1 MNKFLWLGALLLS
14 ALFATSC
21 KTFSGTPQIKPDYTD
36 EQIRLSEAE
45 NIRRMIPNSP
55 VKALWLSELLVEKS
69 ALNALNTQDDAQN
82 MPDEVVTPADNAVK
96 TLFADCVEAVRQDME
111 KAVSDGQWYTAE
123 KLCKTLLCVCGDDA
137 VAVEKQATIQAGLAE
152 KTVATIRN
160 ANDTANTDFAEAS
173 EAAIAPQTKN
183 ATQTSTTPQTTAPK
197 TSDFIKGTVTIWVDK
212 GVTVQNRVGYSEVA
226 LGSGFFIDEGG
237 SIITNYHVIQSE
249 VDPKYE
255 GYSRLY
261 IKLAGKSDDRIPAKV
276 LGWDAS
282 CDLALLKADVKPGYV
297 FELGS
302 ASDLEVGDRILAVG
316 APLGLEHTVTSGI
329 ISAVERDVGM
339 PGKVIQ
345 IDAAVNSGN
354 SGGPVVDE
362 NGKVQGVVFAG
373 LLQYQGLN
381 FVIPVETLKAEL
393 PALSCGG
400 EVIHPWIGITGRTKK
415 VYPSDEEGVGVEVL
429 YVLPAGIADY
439 ADINPGD
446 VICSFDGVPVKD
458 MDDLHNA
465 MIPAGT
471 DRIVEIGLWLGD
483 ADSVATDGADSVEAV
498 EAAAETPTSPQNS
511 TVAPNAT
518 VAPNS
523 TSVQNSTA
531 ARKTVK
537 IYLEKRPEY
546 PGYTIYQN
554 DLLYKAFYP
563 LTGMELVP
571 VSSASVGKYA
581 VKSVVKGSVADESG
595 FADGDP
601 VEIISAEAMPDKSYL
616 YVEVY
621 AKKRRKGYL
630 DVTLGF
636 AVPLDSTS
644 FF

>member
-1 MNKFLWLGALLLS
+1 MSNRKTTFFVASLVSLFLLIA
-14 ALFATSC
+14 ASC
-21 KTFSGTPQIKPDYTD
+21 TTFSGTPRQKPDYTD

-45 NIRRMIPNSP
+45 NIRRMISNSP

-69 ALNALNTQDDAQN
+69 APSLSDGSGAAAETNGAINAIN
-82 MPDEVVTPADNAVK
+82 
-96 TLFADCVEAVRQDME
+96 TLFDDCVSSVTQEME
-111 KAVSDGQWYTAE
+111 KAVSDGRWYEADN
-123 KLCKTLLCVCGDDA
+123 LCRTLLCVCGEDA
-137 VAVEKQATIQAGLAE
+137 VSSEKKAEIRDGLAG
-152 KTVATIRN
+152 KTLPAAPNASVAE
-160 ANDTANTDFAEAS
+160 TASLEVDITALQTTTSPESAT
-173 EAAIAPQTKN
+173 APQI
-183 ATQTSTTPQTTAPK
+183 STTPK
-197 TSDFIKGTVTIWVDK
+197 TSDFIKGTVTVWVDK
-212 GVTVQNRVGYSEVA
+212 GVTVQNRIGYNEVA

-237 SIITNYHVIQSE
+237 YIITNYHVIQSE

-261 IKLAGKSDDRIPAKV
+261 IKLAGKPDDRIPAKV
-276 LGWDAS
+276 VGWDAS
-282 CDLALLKADVKPGYV
+282 CDLALLKADVKPGFV
-297 FELGS
+297 FTLGS

-373 LLQYQGLN
+373 LLEYQGLN

-400 EVIHPWIGITGRTKK
+400 EVVHPWIGITGRTKRI
-415 VYPSDEEGVGVEVL
+415 YPSDEEGIGVEVL

-446 VICSFDGVPVKD
+446 VICTFHGIPVKD
-458 MDDLHNA
+458 MDELHNA

-471 DRIVEIGLWLGD
+471 NRIVEIEIISGGEDSVTAGGETSNGETPAD
-483 ADSVATDGADSVEAV
+483 ADG
-498 EAAAETPTSPQNS
+498 
-511 TVAPNAT
+511 
-518 VAPNS
+518 APNS
-523 TSVQNSTA
+523 NSTA
-531 ARKTVK
+531 TNSDSTTQNATDAPNRKTVK

-546 PGYTIYQN
+546 PGYTIYHN
-554 DLLYKAFYP
+554 ELLYKAFYP
-563 LTGMELVP
+563 LVGMELVP

-581 VKSVVKGSVADESG
+581 VKSVIKGSVADESG

-601 VEIISAEAMPDKSYL
+601 VEIISAEPAPDKSYL

>member
-1 MNKFLWLGALLLS
+1 MTNNKRVLS
-14 ALFATSC
+14 VTAKFRRLFAVLFVFSASMFLALSC
-21 KTFSGTPQIKPDYTD
+21 ATYSGTPQEKPDYTD

-69 ALNALNTQDDAQN
+69 ALNAQDEA
-82 MPDEVVTPADNAVK
+82 VAPADNAIK
-96 TLFADCVEAVRQDME
+96 TLFADCAEAVRQEME
-111 KAVSDGQWYTAE
+111 KAVSDEQWYTAE
-123 KLCKTLLCVCGDDA
+123 KICKTLLCVCGDAA
-137 VAVEKQATIQAGLAE
+137 VAAEKQATIQAGLAE
-152 KTVATIRN
+152 KTVAAPI
-160 ANDTANTDFAEAS
+160 AEAS
-173 EAAIAPQTKN
+173 EAATAPAAQTKN
-183 ATQTSTTPQTTAPK
+183 ATQTSTTSQTISPK

-255 GYSRLY
+255 GYSRLF
-261 IKLAGKSDDRIPAKV
+261 IKLAGRSEDRIPAKV
-276 LGWDAS
+276 IGWDAS

-439 ADINPGD
+439 AELNPGD

-471 DRIVEIGLWLGD
+471 DRIVDIEVMSEESL
-483 ADSVATDGADSVEAV
+483 
-498 EAAAETPTSPQNS
+498 
-511 TVAPNAT
+511 
-518 VAPNS
+518 
-523 TSVQNSTA
+523 
-531 ARKTVK
+531 RTVK

>member
-1 MNKFLWLGALLLS
+1 MNKVLGLGALLLF

-36 EQIRLSEAE
+36 EQIRLSEAA

-55 VKALWLSELLVEKS
+55 VKALWLSHLMLQKS
-69 ALNALNTQDDAQN
+69 EQ
-82 MPDEVVTPADNAVK
+82 DEVVDSALTALFTDCSSEVN
-96 TLFADCVEAVRQDME
+96 TLME
-111 KAVSDGQWYTAE
+111 KAVSDEQWYEAE
-123 KLCKTLLCVCGDDA
+123 KLCKTLVCVCGTEA
-137 VAVEKQATIQAGLAE
+137 VAPEVQASIQAGLSE
-152 KTVATIRN
+152 KTVAGIE
-160 ANDTANTDFAEAS
+160 TAESAES
-173 EAAIAPQTKN
+173 EPLH
-183 ATQTSTTPQTTAPK
+183 K

-212 GVTVQNRVGYSEVA
+212 GVTVQNRIGYSEVA
-226 LGSGFFIDEGG
+226 LGSGFFIDETG

-261 IKLAGKSDDRIPAKV
+261 IKLAGKSDDRIPPKV
-276 LGWDAS
+276 IGWDAS
-282 CDLALLKADVKPGYV
+282 CDLALIKADVKPGFV

-302 ASDLEVGDRILAVG
+302 ASDLEVGDRIIAVG
-316 APLGLEHTVTSGI
+316 APVGLEHTVTSGI

-354 SGGPVVDE
+354 SGGPIVDE

-381 FVIPVETLKAEL
+381 FVIPVELLKAEL
-393 PALSCGG
+393 TALYCGG
-400 EVIHPWIGITGRTKK
+400 EVLHPWIGMTGRTKK

-429 YVLPAGIADY
+429 YVLPASIVDY

-446 VICSFDGVPVKD
+446 VICSFDGVPVKN

-471 DRIVEIGLWLGD
+471 NRIVEIEIIPGGETPAD
-483 ADSVATDGADSVEAV
+483 ADGAPNSNS
-498 EAAAETPTSPQNS
+498 TTQNS
-511 TVAPNAT
+511 DSTAPNADG
-518 VAPNS
+518 APN
-523 TSVQNSTA
+523 
-531 ARKTVK
+531 RKTVK
-537 IYLEKRPEY
+537 IFLEKRPEY

-554 DLLYKAFYP
+554 ELLYKAFYP
-563 LTGMELVP
+563 IVGMDLVP

-581 VKSVVKGSVADESG
+581 VKSVIKGSVADESG

-601 VEIISAEAMPDKSYL
+601 VEIISAEPAPDKSYL

>member
-1 MNKFLWLGALLLS
+1 MNSRKHSFFLVPLVFVC
-14 ALFATSC
+14 LFFVASC
-21 KTFSGTPQIKPDYTD
+21 TTFSGTPRQKPDYTD

-45 NIRRMIPNSP
+45 NIRRMIPNYP
-55 VKALWLSELLVEKS
+55 VKALWLSELLLEKS
-69 ALNALNTQDDAQN
+69 AMKSSMSVDSS
-82 MPDEVVTPADNAVK
+82 DNSSVNNGSGAASKTEDKFTVIN
-96 TLFADCVEAVRQDME
+96 TLFNDCVSSVSQEME
-111 KAVSDGQWYTAE
+111 KAVSEERWYEADN
-123 KLCKTLLCVCGDDA
+123 LCRTLLCVCGDDA
-137 VAVEKQATIQAGLAE
+137 VSAEKQAEIRNGLAG
-152 KTVATIRN
+152 KTLPQSEIIPE
-160 ANDTANTDFAEAS
+160 DT
-173 EAAIAPQTKN
+173 
-183 ATQTSTTPQTTAPK
+183 PK
-197 TSDFIKGTVTIWVDK
+197 TSDFIKGTVTVWVDK
-212 GVTVQNRVGYSEVA
+212 GVTVQNRVGYNEVA
-226 LGSGFFIDEGG
+226 LGSGFFIDGG
-237 SIITNYHVIQSE
+237 GYIITNYHVIQSE

-261 IKLAGKSDDRIPAKV
+261 IKLAGKPDDRIPAKV
-276 LGWDAS
+276 VGWDAS
-282 CDLALLKADVKPGYV
+282 CDLALLKAEVKPNFV
-297 FELGS
+297 FSLGS

-329 ISAVERDVGM
+329 ISAVDRDVGM

-362 NGKVQGVVFAG
+362 NGKVQGIVFAG
-373 LLQYQGLN
+373 LLEYQGLN

-393 PALSCGG
+393 SALSCGG
-400 EVIHPWIGITGRTKK
+400 EVVHPWIGITGRTKK
-415 VYPSDEEGVGVEVL
+415 VYPSDEEGIGVEVL

-446 VICSFDGVPVKD
+446 VICTFDGIPVKD

-471 DRIVEIGLWLGD
+471 NRIVEIELLSD
-483 ADSVATDGADSVEAV
+483 D
-498 EAAAETPTSPQNS
+498 ETPTGDETESILQN
-511 TVAPNAT
+511 
-518 VAPNS
+518 
-523 TSVQNSTA
+523 
-531 ARKTVK
+531 RRTVK
-537 IYLEKRPEY
+537 VFLEQRPEY
-546 PGYTIYQN
+546 PGYTIYMN

-563 LTGMELVP
+563 ITGMELVP
-571 VSSASVGKYA
+571 VSTASSGKYA
-581 VKSVVKGSVADESG
+581 VKSVIKGSVADESG
-595 FADGDP
+595 FSDGDP
-601 VEIISAEAMPDKSYL
+601 VEIISAETIEDNSYL

>member
-1 MNKFLWLGALLLS
+1 MNKLLRLCSLLLLALL
-14 ALFATSC
+14 ATSC

-36 EQIRLSEAE
+36 EQIRLSEVA

-55 VKALWLSELLVEKS
+55 VKALWLSHLLLQKS
-69 ALNALNTQDDAQN
+69 ADDEAVDSALSSLFDDCSS
-82 MPDEVVTPADNAVK
+82 EVK
-96 TLFADCVEAVRQDME
+96 TLME
-111 KAVSDGQWYTAE
+111 KAISDEQWYEAE
-123 KLCKTLLCVCGDDA
+123 KLCKTLMCVCG
-137 VAVEKQATIQAGLAE
+137 
-152 KTVATIRN
+152 
-160 ANDTANTDFAEAS
+160 S
-173 EAAIAPQTKN
+173 EAVSPELQSSIQTGLSEKILSK
-183 ATQTSTTPQTTAPK
+183 QETAESAESETVHK

-212 GVTVQNRVGYSEVA
+212 GVTVQNRIGYSEVA
-226 LGSGFFIDEGG
+226 LGSGFFIDETG
-237 SIITNYHVIQSE
+237 SIITNYHVVQSE

-261 IKLAGKSDDRIPAKV
+261 IKLAGKPDDRIPAKV
-276 LGWDAS
+276 IGWDAS
-282 CDLALLKADVKPGYV
+282 VDIALIKADVKPSFV

-302 ASDLEVGDRILAVG
+302 ASDLEVGDRIIAVG
-316 APLGLEHTVTSGI
+316 APVGLEHTVTSGI

-354 SGGPVVDE
+354 SGGPIVDE

-381 FVIPVETLKAEL
+381 FVIPVESLKAEL
-393 PALSCGG
+393 PVLYCGG
-400 EVIHPWIGITGRTKK
+400 EVLHPWIGITGRTKK
-415 VYPSDEEGVGVEVL
+415 VYPSDEEGIGVEVL

-446 VICSFDGVPVKD
+446 VICSFDGVPVKN

-471 DRIVEIGLWLGD
+471 DRIVDIEIM
-483 ADSVATDGADSVEAV
+483 SEES
-498 EAAAETPTSPQNS
+498 
-511 TVAPNAT
+511 
-518 VAPNS
+518 
-523 TSVQNSTA
+523 
-531 ARKTVK
+531 RRTVK

-546 PGYTIYQN
+546 PGLTIYQN
-554 DLLYKAFYP
+554 ELLYKAFYP
-563 LTGMELVP
+563 IVGMELVP

-581 VKSVVKGSVADESG
+581 VKSVIKGSVADESG

-601 VEIISAEAMPDKSYL
+601 VEIISAEPIEGNSYL
-616 YVEVY
+616 SVEVS
-621 AKKRRKGYL
+621 AKQRRKGYL

>member
-1 MNKFLWLGALLLS
+1 MNKLLRLCALLLL
-14 ALFATSC
+14 AFLATSC

-36 EQIRLSEAE
+36 EQIRLSEVA

-55 VKALWLSELLVEKS
+55 VKALWLSHLLLQKS
-69 ALNALNTQDDAQN
+69 ADDEAVDSALSSLFEDCSS
-82 MPDEVVTPADNAVK
+82 EVK
-96 TLFADCVEAVRQDME
+96 TLME
-111 KAVSDGQWYTAE
+111 KAISDEQWYEAE
-123 KLCKTLLCVCGDDA
+123 KLCNTLICVCGQDA
-137 VAVEKQATIQAGLAE
+137 VAPDVQASIHAGLGE
-152 KTVATIRN
+152 KTLAKLE
-160 ANDTANTDFAEAS
+160 TAESTESAGAE
-173 EAAIAPQTKN
+173 TVH
-183 ATQTSTTPQTTAPK
+183 K

-212 GVTVQNRVGYSEVA
+212 GVTVQNRIGYSEVA
-226 LGSGFFIDEGG
+226 LGSGFFIDETG

-261 IKLAGKSDDRIPAKV
+261 IKLAGKPDDRIPAKV
-276 LGWDAS
+276 IGWDAS
-282 CDLALLKADVKPGYV
+282 VDIALIKADVKPSFV

-302 ASDLEVGDRILAVG
+302 ASDLEVGDRIIAVG
-316 APLGLEHTVTSGI
+316 APVGLEHTVTSGI

-354 SGGPVVDE
+354 SGGPIVDE

-381 FVIPVETLKAEL
+381 FVIPVESLKAEL
-393 PALSCGG
+393 PALYCGG
-400 EVIHPWIGITGRTKK
+400 EVLHPWIGITGRTKK
-415 VYPSDEEGVGVEVL
+415 VYPSDEEGIGVEVL

-446 VICSFDGVPVKD
+446 VICSFNGVPVKN

-471 DRIVEIGLWLGD
+471 DRIVEIEVIPGGVD
-483 ADSVATDGADSVEAV
+483 GPQDATDA
-498 EAAAETPTSPQNS
+498 N
-511 TVAPNAT
+511 APSLQDT
-518 VAPNS
+518 
-523 TSVQNSTA
+523 TGE
-531 ARKTVK
+531 TVK

-546 PGYTIYQN
+546 PGLTIYQN
-554 DLLYKAFYP
+554 ELLYKAFFP
-563 LTGMELVP
+563 IVGMELVP

-581 VKSVVKGSVADESG
+581 VKSVIKGSVADESG
-595 FADGDP
+595 FTDGDP
-601 VEIISAEAMPDKSYL
+601 VEIISAESVEGNSYL

>member
-1 MNKFLWLGALLLS
+1 MNKLLRLCSLLLLALL
-14 ALFATSC
+14 ATSC

-36 EQIRLSEAE
+36 EQIRLSEVA

-55 VKALWLSELLVEKS
+55 VKALWLSHLLLQKS
-69 ALNALNTQDDAQN
+69 ADDEAVDSALSSLFDDCSS
-82 MPDEVVTPADNAVK
+82 EVK
-96 TLFADCVEAVRQDME
+96 TLME
-111 KAVSDGQWYTAE
+111 KAISDEQWYEAE
-123 KLCKTLLCVCGDDA
+123 KLCKTLMCVCG
-137 VAVEKQATIQAGLAE
+137 
-152 KTVATIRN
+152 
-160 ANDTANTDFAEAS
+160 S
-173 EAAIAPQTKN
+173 EAVSPELQSSIQTGLSEKILSK
-183 ATQTSTTPQTTAPK
+183 QETAESAESETVHK

-212 GVTVQNRVGYSEVA
+212 GVTVQNRIGYSEVA
-226 LGSGFFIDEGG
+226 LGSGFFIDETG
-237 SIITNYHVIQSE
+237 SIITNYHVVQSE

-261 IKLAGKSDDRIPAKV
+261 IKLAGKPDDRIPAKV
-276 LGWDAS
+276 IGWDAS
-282 CDLALLKADVKPGYV
+282 VDIALIKADVKPSFV

-302 ASDLEVGDRILAVG
+302 ASDLEVGDRIIAVG
-316 APLGLEHTVTSGI
+316 APVGLEHTVTSGI

-354 SGGPVVDE
+354 SGGPIVDE

-381 FVIPVETLKAEL
+381 FVIPVESLKAEL
-393 PALSCGG
+393 PVLYCGG
-400 EVIHPWIGITGRTKK
+400 EVLHPWIGVTGRTKK
-415 VYPSDEEGVGVEVL
+415 VYPSDEEGIGVEVL

-446 VICSFDGVPVKD
+446 VICSFDGVPVKN

-471 DRIVEIGLWLGD
+471 DRIVDIEIM
-483 ADSVATDGADSVEAV
+483 SEES
-498 EAAAETPTSPQNS
+498 
-511 TVAPNAT
+511 
-518 VAPNS
+518 
-523 TSVQNSTA
+523 
-531 ARKTVK
+531 RRTVK

-546 PGYTIYQN
+546 PGLTIYQN
-554 DLLYKAFYP
+554 ELLYKAFYP
-563 LTGMELVP
+563 IVGMELVP

-581 VKSVVKGSVADESG
+581 VKSVIKGSVADESG

-601 VEIISAEAMPDKSYL
+601 VEIISAEPIEGNSYL